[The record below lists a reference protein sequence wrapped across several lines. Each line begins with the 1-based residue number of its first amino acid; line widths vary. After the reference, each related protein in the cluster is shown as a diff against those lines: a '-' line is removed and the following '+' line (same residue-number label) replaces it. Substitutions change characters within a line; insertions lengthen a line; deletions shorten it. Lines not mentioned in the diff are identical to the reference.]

1 MECEGSRID
10 CSPWRLLAESA
21 GLFQK
26 VKSGDQGQLLQVM
39 GFGGGTPGE
48 RGEVGDAATGLS
60 GMGRMFKV
68 ECFPGNQFFS
78 P

>member
-1 MECEGSRID
+1 MD
-10 CSPWRLLAESA
+10 CNPWRLLAESA

-26 VKSGDQGQLLQVM
+26 VKCGDQDQLLQVM
-39 GFGGGTPGE
+39 GFGGGTPRE

-60 GMGRMFKV
+60 GMRRMFKV
-68 ECFPGNQFFS
+68 EHYPGNQLFS